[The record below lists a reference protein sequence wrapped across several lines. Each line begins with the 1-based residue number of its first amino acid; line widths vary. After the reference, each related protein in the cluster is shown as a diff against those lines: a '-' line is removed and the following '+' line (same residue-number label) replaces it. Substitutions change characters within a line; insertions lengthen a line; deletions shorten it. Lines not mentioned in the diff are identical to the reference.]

1 MADWE
6 KEIAE
11 LRTDV
16 KYIRE
21 DVAIMQKQIRDL
33 NKTSNMGLG
42 GIKVFLAVG
51 GILGAIWA
59 FMKISNQEEIMEKAK
74 EIWKGLSKQKKIFAV
89 AAAVII
95 IIAIV
100 NSIF

>member
-1 MADWE
+1 MAEWE

-11 LRTDV
+11 LCTHV

-21 DVAIMQKQIRDL
+21 DVNIMQKQIRDL

-42 GIKVFLAVG
+42 GIKVFLAIG

-59 FMKISNQEEIMEKAK
+59 FIKITN
-74 EIWKGLSKQKKIFAV
+74 
-89 AAAVII
+89 
-95 IIAIV
+95 
-100 NSIF
+100 

>member
-11 LRTDV
+11 LKADSAALCTDI

-21 DVAIMQKQIRDL
+21 DIGVIQKQIRDL

-59 FMKISNQEEIMEKAK
+59 FMKITD
-74 EIWKGLSKQKKIFAV
+74 
-89 AAAVII
+89 
-95 IIAIV
+95 
-100 NSIF
+100 

>member
-51 GILGAIWA
+51 GILGAILA
-59 FMKISNQEEIMEKAK
+59 FMKISN
-74 EIWKGLSKQKKIFAV
+74 
-89 AAAVII
+89 
-95 IIAIV
+95 
-100 NSIF
+100 